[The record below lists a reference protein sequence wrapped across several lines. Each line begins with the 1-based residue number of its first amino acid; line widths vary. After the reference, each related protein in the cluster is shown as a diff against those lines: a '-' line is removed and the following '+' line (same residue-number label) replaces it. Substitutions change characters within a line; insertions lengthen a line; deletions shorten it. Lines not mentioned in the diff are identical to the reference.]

1 MKKILKNKIIII
13 YFIYTLFLV
22 SSSLYFILINKHRDS
37 LMSFLFIFII
47 PSFYLVQRILNIE
60 FRFIFKTLILL
71 IASGGVLGA
80 SYDLYHIIP
89 FFDDVLHTL
98 SGFIFCLL
106 GYSIVEYY
114 FVIDN
119 KRKFNGA
126 ILMSSF
132 FSLSI
137 GLIWELFEFTLNV
150 LFGFD
155 MLADTII
162 PRFNSYLLSNT
173 HSYYLSFNAI
183 KRTIIE
189 YGNNEVYIIDNGYL
203 DLGSLDTMV
212 DMSVC
217 FIGVILF
224 LVMTMISNKFNLK
237 INEYLLPKIKKN

>member
-173 HSYYLSFNAI
+173 HSYYLSFNNI

-189 YGNNEVYIIDNGYL
+189 YGNNEVYIINNGYL
-203 DLGSLDTMV
+203 DLGSLDSMI

-217 FIGVILF
+217 LLGVLLFMFITL
-224 LVMTMISNKFNLK
+224 ISDKYNLK
-237 INEYLLPKIKKN
+237 INNYLLSKRKKN